1 MAERD
6 FGREKME
13 RYRKQL
19 RSEGR
24 VSEVRPGWGHEGNG
38 TADSLRAPP

>member
-13 RYRKQL
+13 RYRKQP

-24 VSEVRPGWGHEGNG
+24 VSEVMSVWGHEAIGA
-38 TADSLRAPP
+38 ADLLRVPP